1 MDMSRTS
8 GTKALLVYKD
18 HNGKEPF
25 LIWFNKLKDAGTRR
39 RILMRLRR
47 LEQGNFGDSKHIRE
61 RLYELRLF
69 FGPGYRIYF
78 GKGDDA
84 IIVLLT
90 GGDKRS
96 QDNDIN
102 TALQYWKDYKTND

>member
-1 MDMSRTS
+1 
-8 GTKALLVYKD
+8 
-18 HNGKEPF
+18 
-25 LIWFNKLKDAGTRR
+25 
-39 RILMRLRR
+39 MRLRR
-47 LEQGNFGDSKHIRE
+47 LEQGNFGDSKHIKE
-61 RLYELRLF
+61 RLHELRLF

-78 GKGDDA
+78 GKDDDA

>member
-1 MDMSRTS
+1 MDVSRTS
-8 GTKALLVYKD
+8 GTKTLFVYRD
-18 HNGKEPF
+18 QNGKEPF
-25 LIWFNKLKDAGTRR
+25 TIWLNKLKDAGFRR

-47 LEQGNFGDSKHIRE
+47 LEQGNFGDSKHIKE
-61 RLYELRLF
+61 RLHELRLF

-78 GKGDDA
+78 GKDDDA